1 MIKKKLTYK
10 VIDNLLHNNLFLDIK
25 NYLLSSTFSWTFH
38 DYVSNPENKVEKNES
53 KKSYYF
59 IHSFYTNYGSCSE
72 HINIL
77 NPLLEYIKPKALI
90 MIKANLY
97 PSLNKIIEHGSH
109 VDQNF
114 KHNGF
119 IYYLNTNNG
128 YTKLSDGTKI
138 ESIENRGLFF
148 DSSLPHQSTN
158 CTDQNIRINLN
169 FNYF

>member
-1 MIKKKLTYK
+1 
-10 VIDNLLHNNLFLDIK
+10 
-25 NYLLSSTFSWTFH
+25 
-38 DYVSNPENKVEKNES
+38 
-53 KKSYYF
+53 
-59 IHSFYTNYGSCSE
+59 
-72 HINIL
+72 
-77 NPLLEYIKPKALI
+77 